1 MFYVSEDFIIGYIKI
16 VKIFMHNQKK
26 KKKGLLLERS
36 LSSMSATDE
45 EELGV
50 AGLYEDNG
58 LGPDEEEAEVE
69 DGVDGIGLAA
79 LSLPCR

>member
-1 MFYVSEDFIIGYIKI
+1 
-16 VKIFMHNQKK
+16 
-26 KKKGLLLERS
+26 
-36 LSSMSATDE
+36 MSATDE

-50 AGLYEDNG
+50 AGLDEDS

-69 DGVDGIGLAA
+69 DGVDGIGLAT

>member
-16 VKIFMHNQKK
+16 VKIFMHNQKTK
-26 KKKGLLLERS
+26 KKSLLLERS

>member
-1 MFYVSEDFIIGYIKI
+1 
-16 VKIFMHNQKK
+16 
-26 KKKGLLLERS
+26 
-36 LSSMSATDE
+36 MSATDE